1 MFSTSEHTLQCPCVQ
16 GEEHCG
22 GVKEYLKNDKL
33 RYERA
38 MSTSTTKTERCTHDG
53 HMMSVNA

>member
-1 MFSTSEHTLQCPCVQ
+1 MFSTSEHTPQCPCAQ

-38 MSTSTTKTERCTHDG
+38 MSTSTTKT
-53 HMMSVNA
+53 